1 MRSNPCKT
9 TRNKR
14 KFVRLLAVCL
24 LALVAAAMT
33 PYLVSARPAPANVIR
48 VAFAS
53 PDLGTGVSRAELV
66 CGSGFS
72 VGGTSGDG
80 RSFAGRSSLAGGTVF
95 VVPAGGGVSVQASNG
110 EVLASSGAGEA
121 LSLRSAG
128 GNLTLRCGGKEYVCP
143 GFLEFRAVGGAL
155 QVVNAVERETYVKCV
170 MSTEIGSAA
179 SRETRRAFSVLIRTV
194 PMGQKHASNGFDVC
208 ATTCCQV
215 YRGIFRRDAENDA
228 IVDSTAGEYVTYEG
242 APIHCL
248 YHGGNGGASCSS
260 VAAWGGPEIPYLK
273 SVSLPED
280 ADNASEV
287 WRYEF
292 TQSELFDF
300 LSSRSKF
307 HGIRG
312 GVESVRIEETD
323 PEGSGYVTLLSVTDG
338 DDNVFEVA
346 TSEKIRTALRFKSAN
361 FTVSY
366 SMDAAVAVAG
376 GAVEQVAVTQYVG
389 ADGETHAFESFADC
403 PVAGADAV
411 ADVDRIA
418 FDGVGTGHGVGFS
431 AVGAEQLVEQGY
443 SYKYLLQFYFP
454 GTKISKLA

>member
-1 MRSNPCKT
+1 M
-9 TRNKR
+9 
-14 KFVRLLAVCL
+14 L
-24 LALVAAAMT
+24 

-48 VAFAS
+48 VALAS
-53 PDLGTGVSRAELV
+53 PSLGTGVSRAELV
-66 CGSGFS
+66 CDGGFS
-72 VGGTSGDG
+72 VGSTSADG
-80 RSFAGRSSLAGGTVF
+80 RGFVGRSSLAGGEVR
-95 VVPAGGGVSVQASNG
+95 VVPADGGVSVQSADG
-110 EVLASSGAGEA
+110 EVLVTSGADEA

-128 GNLTLRCGGKEYVCP
+128 GSLTLRCGGKEYVCP

-170 MSTEIGSAA
+170 MSTEIGGAA

-194 PMGQKHASNGFDVC
+194 PMGQKHASYGFDVC
-208 ATTCCQV
+208 GTTCCQV
-215 YRGIFRRDAENDA
+215 YRGIFRQNEENDA

-300 LSSRSKF
+300 LSSRSRF
-307 HGIRG
+307 NGIRD

-323 PEGSGYVTLLSVTDG
+323 PDGSGYVTLLSVTDG
-338 DDNVFEVA
+338 DNNVFEIA
-346 TSEKIRTALRFKSAN
+346 TSEKVRTALRFQSAN

-376 GAVEQVAVTQYVG
+376 GEVEQVAVTRYVG
-389 ADGETHAFESFADC
+389 ADGETHEFESFADC
-403 PVAGADAV
+403 PVAGTDAV

-418 FDGVGTGHGVGFS
+418 FDGVGSGHGVGFS
-431 AVGAEQLVEQGY
+431 AVGAEQLVDQGY

-454 GTKISKLA
+454 GTQISKLA